1 MVPEISK
8 LCRIALCIAVTSVE
22 CERSFST
29 HNKIKSKFRS
39 SLKTENLNY
48 LMNIHVSSEELET
61 YNPEKAVKIWKIKK
75 KRRQGILFQPYK
87 AYLLNSIYP
96 FYAGGHFHCYM
107 LDESICHFW
116 VSGLFCHFSSIF
128 DRKSC

>member
-1 MVPEISK
+1 MINGSYKGLATEALCRRVITLHQQMLPEFSK

-29 HNKIKSKFRS
+29 QNKIKNKFRS

-48 LMNIHVSSEELET
+48 LINIHMSSEELET

-75 KRRQGILFQPYK
+75 TRRQGRLFQPY
-87 AYLLNSIYP
+87 
-96 FYAGGHFHCYM
+96 
-107 LDESICHFW
+107 
-116 VSGLFCHFSSIF
+116 
-128 DRKSC
+128 